1 MREWTVRNL
10 VPILSIIA
18 LSGAAA
24 YSTFAPSPAP
34 EALSAAEGRFT
45 KVEGIV
51 AKDPDIRDTSIF
63 LTVDV
68 KSVDGG
74 ASDGRVLVLA
84 SRYAEVAYGDRIRVA
99 GKIEA
104 PQAFD
109 TDTGRTFDYP
119 HYLLAQGI
127 THEISFVNI
136 ETIARGEGNP
146 VIAALYGAKHFLEYG
161 IAKALPEPESALA
174 GGLLLGDKRSLGD
187 DITESFRRA
196 GVVHIIVLSGYNV
209 SVIIGAVL
217 FLALR
222 FLPKYAALGLASL
235 SIIAFAV
242 MTGASETTLRASA
255 MALIALTAKA
265 LNRPADGVRILF
277 MTATGMALFDPYL
290 VLYDLSYQLSFL
302 ATLGLTLFADP
313 LQKKIPFVPETGG
326 LREIVATTVSTQL
339 TVLPL
344 LIFSTG
350 QVSVVSLFTNI
361 AVLPA
366 VPLAMLTSFIAALL
380 ALVSYAFALPAIA
393 IAYAILH
400 YIISVSVWFGN
411 LPFAAF
417 VVPAESAPLVL
428 SAIALMYACG
438 FLAFAMRKNVFQR
451 RFRSGS

>member
-1 MREWTVRNL
+1 MDASRFSYL
-10 VPILSIIA
+10 VPIVSVLTLA
-18 LSGAAA
+18 GAAL
-24 YSTFAPSPAP
+24 YSAVAPSPAP
-34 EALSAAEGRFT
+34 EALSAAEGRFAE
-45 KVEGIV
+45 VEGVI

-68 KSVDGG
+68 ESVDGG
-74 ASDGRVLVLA
+74 ASGGRILVLA
-84 SRYAEVAYGDRIRVA
+84 SRYAEVAYGDRIRVT
-99 GKIEA
+99 GKLEV

-127 THEISFVNI
+127 THEMSFANV
-136 ETIARGEGNP
+136 ETVARGEGNP
-146 VIAALYGAKHFLEYG
+146 LVAALYDAKHFLERG
-161 IAKALPEPESALA
+161 IAQALPEPESALA
-174 GGLLLGDKRSLGD
+174 SGLLLGDKRSLGD
-187 DITESFRRA
+187 NITESFRRA

-209 SVIIGAVL
+209 SIIIGAVM

-222 FLPKYAALGLASL
+222 FLPKYAALGLASV
-235 SIIAFAV
+235 SIIAFAI

-255 MALIALTAKA
+255 MALIALVAKA
-265 LNRPADGVRILF
+265 LNRPADGVRILL
-277 MTATGMALFDPYL
+277 MTAAGMALFDPYL

-313 LQKKIPFVPETGG
+313 MQKKMPFVPGTGG

-350 QVSVVSLFTNI
+350 QVSVISLFTNI

-366 VPLAMLTSFIAALL
+366 VPLAMLASFIAALL
-380 ALVSYAFALPAIA
+380 ALASYAFALPVIT

-400 YIISVSVWFGN
+400 YVISVAVWFGN

-428 SAIALMYACG
+428 SALALIYSGC
-438 FLAFAMRKNVFQR
+438 FLAFVIRRNVFQR
-451 RFRSGS
+451 CFRSGS